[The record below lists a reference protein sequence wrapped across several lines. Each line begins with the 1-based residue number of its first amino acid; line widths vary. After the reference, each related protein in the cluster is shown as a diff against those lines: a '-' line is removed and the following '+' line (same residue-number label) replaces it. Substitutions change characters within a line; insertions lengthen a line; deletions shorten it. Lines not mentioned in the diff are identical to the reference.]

1 MCWSE
6 DIGPL
11 VASSLRPKRLR
22 GCSMVVV
29 QQSTKALLTLHS
41 SSRLN
46 RSRWRDDQSIRHT
59 LMVSRPRPNRPLIGV
74 EMG

>member
-1 MCWSE
+1 MLVGGHWSFSRQLL
-6 DIGPL
+6 P
-11 VASSLRPKRLR
+11 AKRLR

-46 RSRWRDDQSIRHT
+46 LSRWRDDQSVRQT
-59 LMVSRPRPNRPLIGV
+59 LMVSLEVIMSDEFMQRIS
-74 EMG
+74 